1 MNKDKSIY
9 ACLEEVKQ
17 REVCELKQKL
27 TMCDERKFRFDS
39 KGPYVTINDGTPHDI
54 RITEAGLDDECCLHI
69 LAYDEDAGQY
79 IDVDLDDIIYGHIE
93 FITDSIPVRSFSQ
106 DSFSISRLSREDL
119 EQQGFDTSDV
129 DDKMMQRL
137 ADKLGDDYCEQLF
150 WVSLDI
156 IAESMGIP
164 KKKRSKKSKK

>member
-69 LAYDEDAGQY
+69 LAYDENAGQY

-93 FITDSIPVRSFSQ
+93 FISDSIPARTFSKE
-106 DSFSISRLSREDL
+106 SFSISCLSREDL
-119 EQQGFDTSDV
+119 EQKGFDTSDV
-129 DDKMMQRL
+129 DDKTMEKL
-137 ADKLGDDYCEQLF
+137 ASKLGDDYCEQLF
-150 WVSLDI
+150 WDSLDI

-164 KKKRSKKSKK
+164 KKSKK